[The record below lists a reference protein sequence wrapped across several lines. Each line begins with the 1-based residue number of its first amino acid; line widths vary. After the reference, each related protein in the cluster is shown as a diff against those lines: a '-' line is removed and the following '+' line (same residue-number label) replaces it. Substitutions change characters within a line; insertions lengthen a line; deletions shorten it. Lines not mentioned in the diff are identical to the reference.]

1 MATNN
6 ITRLFNKK
14 IKSCFRTFYSSNNNN
29 NNNNN
34 YNNNNKNGNNN
45 NNNNNNNNKN
55 KTKDM
60 LVINQMQ
67 PLNTILASL

>member
-29 NNNNN
+29 NNNNYNN
-34 YNNNNKNGNNN
+34 YNNNNNNGNNN
-45 NNNNNNNNKN
+45 NNNNIIIIIKI
-55 KTKDM
+55 KQKICW
-60 LVINQMQ
+60 LLIKC
-67 PLNTILASL
+67 SH

>member
-29 NNNNN
+29 NNNNYNN
-34 YNNNNKNGNNN
+34 YNNNNNNGNNN
-45 NNNNNNNNKN
+45 NNNNNIIIIIKI
-55 KTKDM
+55 KQKIYW
-60 LVINQMQ
+60 LLIKC
-67 PLNTILASL
+67 SH

>member
-34 YNNNNKNGNNN
+34 YNNYNNNNNNGNNN
-45 NNNNNNNNKN
+45 NNNIIIIKI
-55 KTKDM
+55 KQKICW
-60 LVINQMQ
+60 LLIKC
-67 PLNTILASL
+67 SH

>member
-29 NNNNN
+29 NNNNYNN
-34 YNNNNKNGNNN
+34 YNNNNNNG
-45 NNNNNNNNKN
+45 NNNNNKN